1 MAAAFHIHVQSQRLG
16 EELAMA
22 LFLLNLT
29 SMTFQKLHH
38 ELFFFFFFNDPD
50 SSNFKSHLGNN
61 FCKLKS
67 VDGL

>member
-38 ELFFFFFFNDPD
+38 ELFFFFFLMIRILLILN
-50 SSNFKSHLGNN
+50 LI
-61 FCKLKS
+61 
-67 VDGL
+67 